1 VRHSRLAFEKER
13 GDMTF
18 TRLPKAANG
27 NQSQPRQALQP
38 FGYDQFFG
46 GALDGLKTAGA
57 YRQFAKLS
65 RVAGQW
71 PRVMLHD
78 DVRPRLVTSW
88 CSNDYLGMGRHEVTM
103 AAMAA
108 TASAQAAGAGGTRNI
123 AGTHQ
128 VHTELEATLAAL
140 HGKDAAL
147 LFTSGYLANLGALT
161 TLATKIPNCVV
172 FSDEKNHASM
182 IAGIRAAR
190 VEKHVFRHN
199 DVAHL
204 EDLLKQHPVSR
215 PKIIAFES
223 VYSMDGTIGDLKAII
238 ALAKRYGALTY
249 LDEVHAVGLYGA
261 NGGGISER
269 EGLACEIDFIQG
281 TLAKAFG
288 VVGGYVAASAQAIDF
303 LRSFS
308 AEFIFTTSLPPPVVA
323 GALAA
328 VRHVRD
334 TNDLRVQL
342 QARVAKVKAALMS
355 AGLPVMPNPSHI
367 VPVLVGHAGRTKA
380 ITDHLLAAH
389 DIYVQPINAPTVAV
403 GTERLR
409 ITPGPFHT
417 DAMIEHLVAA
427 LRDSFE
433 RVGA

>member
-1 VRHSRLAFEKER
+1 
-13 GDMTF
+13 MTF
-18 TRLPKAANG
+18 PSFNNTPDI
-27 NQSQPRQALQP
+27 NQSARIQNPQP
-38 FGYDQFFG
+38 FGYDRFFG
-46 GALDGLKTAGA
+46 GKLDALKTAGA
-57 YRQFAKLS
+57 YRTFAKLS
-65 RVAGQW
+65 RVAGEW

-88 CSNDYLGMGRHEVTM
+88 CSNDYLGMGRHPVVM
-103 AAMAA
+103 DAMAEVA
-108 TASAQAAGAGGTRNI
+108 KAQAAGAGGTRNI

-128 VHTELEATLAAL
+128 VHTALEAELAEL

-199 DVAHL
+199 DIAHL
-204 EDLLKQHPVSR
+204 EDLLKKQPLSR
-215 PKIIAFES
+215 PKVIAFES
-223 VYSMDGTIGDLKAII
+223 VYSMDGTIGDLKAIS

-249 LDEVHAVGLYGA
+249 LDEVHAVGLYGT
-261 NGGGISER
+261 NGGGISEAT
-269 EGLACEIDFIQG
+269 GLAHEIDIIQG

-288 VVGGYVAASAQAIDF
+288 VVGGYVAASAQTVDF

-308 AEFIFTTSLPPPVVA
+308 GEFIFTTSLPPPVVA
-323 GALAA
+323 AAIAA
-328 VRHVRD
+328 VKHVRE
-334 TNDLRVQL
+334 TQSLRTQL
-342 QARVAKVKAALMS
+342 HGNVAKVKTALIA
-355 AGLPVMPNPSHI
+355 AGLPVMDNSSHI
-367 VPVLVGHAGRTKA
+367 VPVLVGNATRVKA
-380 ITDHLLAAH
+380 ISDRLLQIH

-417 DAMIEHLVAA
+417 DTMIDHLVAT
-427 LRDSFE
+427 LRDCFQH
-433 RVGA
+433 VKA